1 MDILEVLKELDIEY
15 EIQEHKAVY
24 TVDDLQDVFLE
35 MEGIGCK
42 NLFLKDA
49 KKNLFL
55 YTLPDN
61 KRPEKINSKR
71 LSFAN
76 ENDLQE
82 YLGLTPGSVTP
93 LGIIN
98 DKGQKVTVV
107 LDKELKNNKVLIHP
121 NRNTA
126 TVSIRYAD
134 LIKFINH
141 CGNEYIEI

>member
-1 MDILEVLKELDIEY
+1 MYTKIDLK
-15 EIQEHKAVY
+15 
-24 TVDDLQDVFLE
+24 
-35 MEGIGCK
+35 
-42 NLFLKDA
+42 
-49 KKNLFL
+49 
-55 YTLPDN
+55 TL
-61 KRPEKINSKR
+61 PEKINSKR

-126 TVSIRYAD
+126 TVSTNASSALWKTWMIMFPC
-134 LIKFINH
+134 LPV
-141 CGNEYIEI
+141 